1 MTHSSPTTR
10 SYDLIETLQRR
21 GQGLGVIAIRVR
33 AGCQTRAFEERCGTR
48 GIPYRVIGG
57 PRFYERQEVR
67 DALAYL
73 RAIVQPDD
81 DLAIERI
88 VNLPRRGIGNATL
101 QAVHML
107 ARAQRISFCEAAR
120 RVVETDELRPQ
131 ARKALAGFL
140 EIGRAHV

>member
-33 AGCQTRAFEERCGTR
+33 AGFQTRAFEERFVTL

-73 RAIVQPDD
+73 RAIVQPADD
-81 DLAIERI
+81 PALARI
-88 VNLPRRGIGNATL
+88 ITLPRRATGNATPPAGHL
-101 QAVHML
+101 LEPAKP
-107 ARAQRISFCEAAR
+107 IPFSDAAR
-120 RVVETDELRPQ
+120 RRVETRTGT
-131 ARKALAGFL
+131 AG
-140 EIGRAHV
+140 